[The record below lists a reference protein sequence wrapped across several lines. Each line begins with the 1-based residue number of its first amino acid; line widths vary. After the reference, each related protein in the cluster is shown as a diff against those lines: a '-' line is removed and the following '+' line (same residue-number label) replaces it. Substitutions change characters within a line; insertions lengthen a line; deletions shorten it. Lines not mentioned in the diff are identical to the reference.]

1 MKPLGSVAAVIAAIR
16 EDASA
21 EAEALDRRAEAEVE
35 SIRAVPAGDLVRLPD
50 IERRLMAAR
59 QAAESRM
66 AQEDWDDRR
75 ESVADRERWIARAVE
90 LGRHQLADAVDGQAR
105 RELLAVLAREALSR
119 LPGGVCEIVVAEADF
134 ACLGPEWRRAVAE
147 ASGREDVRI
156 AAGSHEGGCIARTL
170 DGRASFDNS
179 YPARATRF
187 QSAWRSALADIF
199 EEALRGGPSSADPA
213 PGG

>member
-21 EAEALDRRAEAEVE
+21 EAEALDRRAQAEVE
-35 SIRAVPAGDLVRLPD
+35 SIRALPAGDLVRMPD
-50 IERRLMAAR
+50 IERRLIAAR

-90 LGRHQLADAVDGQAR
+90 LGRHQLADVVGGQA
-105 RELLAVLAREALSR
+105 EQLAALAREALSR
-119 LPGGVCEIVVAEADF
+119 LPGGVCEIVVPDADI
-134 ACLGPEWRRAVAE
+134 AGLGPAWRRAVVD

-179 YPARATRF
+179 YAARATRF
-187 QSAWRSALADIF
+187 QSAWRSALAEIF
-199 EEALRGGPSSADPA
+199 EQALRGAPSSVDPA